1 MHSRVAFLLSGR
13 LSGMSVIPEPQEAR
27 KWLVLAYGDSAAE
40 EAMTLPWDLRLSL
53 YGSVLLYGPAGDEIR
68 RLIDALD
75 KALLAEASEFAQGLI
90 LERPIWAT
98 LLRLEQ
104 LRIDPYFVLGAG
116 DLTVWAQREENR
128 DWYFRLRSDL
138 NLITL
143 RNQAGVLP
151 LLMLLNGQYLFE
163 PGLVALD
170 SPFLQRANSLLG
182 LLGIPSLRGALAVPA
197 MEAHSSAG

>member
-1 MHSRVAFLLSGR
+1 MHSRGALLLSGK
-13 LSGMSVIPEPQEAR
+13 LGGMSVIPEPQEAR
-27 KWLVLAYGDSAAE
+27 KWLVLAYGDSAAA
-40 EAMTLPWDLRLSL
+40 EAMALPWDLRLSL

-68 RLIDALD
+68 RLIDTLD
-75 KALLAEASEFAQGLI
+75 EALLVEASEFTQGLI

-104 LRIDPYFVLGAG
+104 LRIDPYFILGAG
-116 DLTVWAQREENR
+116 DLTVWAHREENR

-170 SPFLQRANSLLG
+170 SPFLQRANKLLG
-182 LLGIPSLRGALAVPA
+182 LLGIPSLQGALAAPY
-197 MEAHSSAG
+197 